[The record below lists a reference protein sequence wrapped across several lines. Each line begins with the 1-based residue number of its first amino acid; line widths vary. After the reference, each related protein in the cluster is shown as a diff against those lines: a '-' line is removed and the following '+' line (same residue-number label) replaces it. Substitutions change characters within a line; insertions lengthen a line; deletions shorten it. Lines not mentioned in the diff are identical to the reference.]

1 MLSIERLEEFGTD
14 TQTGLMRC
22 MDSVDFYLR
31 MVRMIR
37 EDGNFD
43 VLDEALKGND
53 LNRAFEA
60 AHALKGV
67 TGNLALTA
75 LYEPLSELTELL
87 RNHTETDYSGYI
99 QKILEKKQELFDMID
114 SAE

>member
-1 MLSIERLEEFGTD
+1 MLSIDKLIEFGAD
-14 TQTGLMRC
+14 TKTGLMRC
-22 MDSVDFYLR
+22 MDSEDFYLR
-31 MVRMIR
+31 MVGLLRK
-37 EDGNFD
+37 ENNFD
-43 VLDEALKGND
+43 VLDEALQNND
-53 LNRAFEA
+53 LDRAFEA